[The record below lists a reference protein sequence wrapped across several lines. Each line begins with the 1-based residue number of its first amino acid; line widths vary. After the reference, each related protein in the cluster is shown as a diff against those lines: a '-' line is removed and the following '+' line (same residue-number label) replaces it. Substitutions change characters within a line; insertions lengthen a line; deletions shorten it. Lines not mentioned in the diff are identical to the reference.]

1 MAILKPN
8 AFEFFSHSAE
18 QTRRLGVRLV
28 AMLPVGTFI
37 CLEGDLGSGKTTLVQ
52 GIAQGWGSTD
62 RVTSPTFVILNQ
74 YRRPNGM
81 QLFHADAY
89 RLAENDPFDLAILDL
104 EQALENGVLIVEWA
118 DRLRDSLPK
127 EHIWIE
133 MQWMGPNS
141 RHFILT
147 PEGKQNTQILKDLQ
161 LAIYGV

>member
-18 QTRRLGVRLV
+18 QTRRLGVRLG
-28 AMLPVGTFI
+28 AMLPVGTVL

-104 EQALENGVLIVEWA
+104 EQSLENPVNLFPEYHQ
-118 DRLRDSLPK
+118 RT
-127 EHIWIE
+127 EHRSH
-133 MQWMGPNS
+133 M
-141 RHFILT
+141 
-147 PEGKQNTQILKDLQ
+147 
-161 LAIYGV
+161 

>member
-8 AFEFFSHSAE
+8 AFEFFSHSAD
-18 QTRRLGVRLV
+18 QTRRLGVRLG
-28 AMLPVGTFI
+28 AMLQPGMVV

-62 RVTSPTFVILNQ
+62 RVSSPTFVILNQ

-81 QLFHADAY
+81 QLYHADAY
-89 RLAENDPFDLAILDL
+89 RLAPNDPLDFAILDL
-104 EQALENGVLIVEWA
+104 EQALENGVIVIEWA
-118 DRLRDSLPK
+118 NRVKDSLPI

-133 MQWMGPNS
+133 MKWMGQEA

-147 PEGKQNTQILKDLQ
+147 PEGKQYQALLKNLQ
-161 LAIYGV
+161 QAIYGV

>member
-8 AFEFFSHSAE
+8 AFEFFSHSAD
-18 QTRRLGVRLV
+18 QTRRLGVRLG
-28 AMLPVGTFI
+28 AMLPVGTVI

-74 YRRPNGM
+74 YRRPDGM
-81 QLFHADAY
+81 QLYHADAY
-89 RLAENDPFDLAILDL
+89 RLAENDPLDLAILDV

-118 DRLRDSLPK
+118 DRLKESLPK
-127 EHIWIE
+127 EHIWIQ
-133 MQWMGPNS
+133 MQWTGPQS

-147 PEGKQNTQILKDLQ
+147 PEGKQNAQILKKLQ

>member
-8 AFEFFSHSAE
+8 AFEFFSHSAD
-18 QTRRLGVRLV
+18 QTRRLGVRLG
-28 AMLPVGTFI
+28 AMLPVGTVI

-74 YRRPNGM
+74 YRRPDGM
-81 QLFHADAY
+81 QLYHADAY
-89 RLAENDPFDLAILDL
+89 RLAENDPLDLAILDI

-118 DRLRDSLPK
+118 DRLKESLPK
-127 EHIWIE
+127 EHIWIQ
-133 MQWMGPNS
+133 MQWTGPQS

-147 PEGKQNTQILKDLQ
+147 PEGKQNAQILKKLQ

>member
-8 AFEFFSHSAE
+8 AFEFFSHSAD
-18 QTRRLGVRLV
+18 QTRRLGVRLG
-28 AMLPVGTFI
+28 AMLPVGTVI

-74 YRRPNGM
+74 YRRPDGM
-81 QLFHADAY
+81 QLYHADAY
-89 RLAENDPFDLAILDL
+89 RLAENDPLDLAILDI

-118 DRLRDSLPK
+118 DRLKESLPK
-127 EHIWIE
+127 EHIWIQ
-133 MQWMGPNS
+133 MQWTGPQS

-147 PEGKQNTQILKDLQ
+147 PEGKQNAQILKKLQ
-161 LAIYGV
+161 HAIYGV

>member
-18 QTRRLGVRLV
+18 QTRRLGVRLG
-28 AMLPVGTFI
+28 AMLPVGTVL

-74 YRRPNGM
+74 YRRQNGM

-89 RLAENDPFDLAILDL
+89 RLAENDPFDLAILDV

>member
-18 QTRRLGVRLV
+18 QTRRLGVRLG
-28 AMLPVGTFI
+28 AMLPVGTVI

-89 RLAENDPFDLAILDL
+89 RLAENDPFDLAILDV

>member
-8 AFEFFSHSAE
+8 AFEFFSHSAD
-18 QTRRLGVRLV
+18 QTRRLGVRLG
-28 AMLPVGTFI
+28 AMLPVGTVI

-74 YRRPNGM
+74 YCRPDGM
-81 QLFHADAY
+81 QLYHADAY
-89 RLAENDPFDLAILDL
+89 RLAENDPLDLAILDI

-118 DRLRDSLPK
+118 DRLKESLPK
-127 EHIWIE
+127 EHIWIQ
-133 MQWMGPNS
+133 MQWTGPQS

-147 PEGKQNTQILKDLQ
+147 PEGKQNAQILKKLQ
-161 LAIYGV
+161 HAIYGV

>member
-18 QTRRLGVRLV
+18 QTRRLGVRLG
-28 AMLPVGTFI
+28 AMLPVGTVI
-37 CLEGDLGSGKTTLVQ
+37 CLEGDLGSGKTPLVQ
-52 GIAQGWGSTD
+52 GIAQCWGSTD